1 MLSAGRKSL
10 QFYNDFLNPDDKI
23 NQEVV
28 IFPAKEHPSPNP
40 ENYSC
45 NATRIPDDF
54 YVHIQKI

>member
-1 MLSAGRKSL
+1 MP
-10 QFYNDFLNPDDKI
+10 QYHPDDKI

-28 IFPAKEHPSPNP
+28 VLPAKEHPSPNP